1 MNPRVLEILD
11 RRAAIRLAIGELC
24 AEDLV
29 LETEL
34 REILEGRAE
43 ENDDVDF
50 SMFKETTA
58 RLLTEF
64 WNAPNKMLSQEDIRQ
79 DVILDEEASDKAV
92 KNVIARARYELAEA
106 NAKFD
111 IKNVFGK
118 GYQLVP
124 RIASKAPK
132 RRKSLKRKE

>member
-1 MNPRVLEILD
+1 
-11 RRAAIRLAIGELC
+11 
-24 AEDLV
+24 LV
-29 LETEL
+29 LRTEL

-50 SMFKETTA
+50 SMFKETTR
-58 RLLTEF
+58 RLLIEL
-64 WNAPNKMLSQEDIRQ
+64 WDAPEKMISHQDIRE
-79 DVILDEEASDKAV
+79 DVIFDEEASDQAV
-92 KNVIARARYELAEA
+92 KNVIVRARYELAEA
-106 NAKFD
+106 KAKFD

-124 RIASKAPK
+124 KRIPKVPK